1 MKTKLI
7 VLAMALS
14 FASAQAADRIAFIP
28 KLVGVGFFTSG
39 GNGAKEAGKD
49 LGVDVTYDGRPSP
62 ASQARCSSSITSLI
76 RAITPLSFRR
86 CRPDG
91 LCRR

>member
-1 MKTKLI
+1 
-7 VLAMALS
+7 MALS

-49 LGVDVTYDGRPSP
+49 LGVDVTYDGPTEPSV
-62 ASQARCSSSITSLI
+62 SGQCSLSITSLT

-86 CRPDG
+86 CRRMASA
-91 LCRR
+91 RR

>member
-1 MKTKLI
+1 MKTKLL

-39 GNGAKEAGKD
+39 GNGAKRRGKI
-49 LGVDVTYDGRPSP
+49 LAWT
-62 ASQARCSSSITSLI
+62 
-76 RAITPLSFRR
+76 
-86 CRPDG
+86 
-91 LCRR
+91 